1 MTRFVPVLLFAII
14 SSGCGTSDSALIE
27 SGHNESY
34 IQGFHDG
41 RHSGMQEAG
50 NDFENYMKDEK
61 RFDSDTDYKQGWLAG
76 ESEGKK
82 LQDEA
87 TSIGK
92 GIAGSYPQ
100 KTDSTNTDDMAKDAL
115 KGIDTSGLEN
125 LE

>member
-1 MTRFVPVLLFAII
+1 MLI
-14 SSGCGTSDSALIE
+14 SSGCGTSDSALID

-41 RHSGMQEAG
+41 RHSGMQETG
-50 NDFENYMKDEK
+50 NSFEDYIKDQN
-61 RFDSDTDYKQGWLAG
+61 RFNSDADYKQGWLAG

-92 GIAGSYPQ
+92 GLASSYPQ
-100 KTDSTNTDDMAKDAL
+100 KNKLMNSDDVAKEAL
-115 KGIDTSGLEN
+115 KSIDTSGLES

>member
-1 MTRFVPVLLFAII
+1 MTRFVLVLLFAII

>member
-1 MTRFVPVLLFAII
+1 MTRFVLVILFVLI
-14 SSGCGTSDSALIE
+14 SSGCGTSDSALID

-41 RHSGMQEAG
+41 RHSGMQETG
-50 NDFENYMKDEK
+50 NSFEDYIKDQN
-61 RFDSDTDYKQGWLAG
+61 RFNSDADYKQGWLAG

-92 GIAGSYPQ
+92 GLAGSYPQ
-100 KTDSTNTDDMAKDAL
+100 KNKSTNSDDVAKEAL
-115 KGIDTSGLEN
+115 KSIDTSGVESLE
-125 LE
+125 

>member
-1 MTRFVPVLLFAII
+1 MTRFVLVLLFVII

-82 LQDEA
+82 IQDEA

>member
-1 MTRFVPVLLFAII
+1 MTRFVLVLLFVII

>member
-1 MTRFVPVLLFAII
+1 MTRFVLVLLFAII

-100 KTDSTNTDDMAKDAL
+100 KTDSTNADDMAKDAL

>member
-1 MTRFVPVLLFAII
+1 M
-14 SSGCGTSDSALIE
+14 E

>member
-1 MTRFVPVLLFAII
+1 MTRFVLVLLFAII

-50 NDFENYMKDEK
+50 NDFEDYMKDEK

-87 TSIGK
+87 MSIGK

>member
-1 MTRFVPVLLFAII
+1 MTRFVLVLLFAII

-61 RFDSDTDYKQGWLAG
+61 RFDTDTDYKQGWLAG

>member
-1 MTRFVPVLLFAII
+1 MTRFVLVLLFVII

-76 ESEGKK
+76 ELEGKK